1 MRKALQIWLVVFGVG
16 STLIALS
23 HLFWG
28 TATII
33 GGGEVNAT
41 IDSDLRFY
49 SVLFAAFGIAYIWCA
64 KDVETKA
71 IPINL
76 LGAIF
81 FIGGFARFLS
91 IAAEGLPHAFYIV
104 MIPVELIVPVVNYY
118 WIKAVQNEKEAVGT

>member
-1 MRKALQIWLVVFGVG
+1 MQIWLVIFGAG

-23 HLFWG
+23 HQFWG

-49 SVLFAAFGIAYIWCA
+49 SVLFAAYGLAYIWCA

-71 IPINL
+71 VPINL

-81 FIGGFARFLS
+81 FVGGLARFLS
-91 IAAEGLPHAFYIV
+91 IAAVGLPHVFYIV
-104 MIPVELIVPVVNYY
+104 MIPVELIVPALNYY
-118 WIKAVQNEKEAVGT
+118 WAEAVQNEKEATGS